1 MPMYNPYGTNR
12 NRDPV
17 TQAPTVVSFEQEDH
31 PNLSRNLLR
40 DLQAERDQC
49 YAGLLASKDW
59 PDFERRRGLVNGFD
73 TAIALCKQAEAKL
86 KA

>member
-1 MPMYNPYGTNR
+1 MYNPYGPKR
-12 NRDPV
+12 AAKAV
-17 TQAPTVVSFEQEDH
+17 VSEVVSFEQEDH

-59 PDFERRRGLVNGFD
+59 PDFERRRGLVNGLD